1 MLSAASG
8 ITKGELFRFQVRRY
22 RYIDASSTT
31 ALKPILMTAAAR
43 PSTQTQYFPYI
54 DGLRALAV
62 LSVLVYH
69 VDESWLPGGF
79 VGVDVFFVI
88 SGFVVS
94 ASVASFKGQGLLGF
108 FAYFYARRIRRIF
121 PALIVCLLATALV
134 SALFI
139 PASWLSMVNEKTGLY
154 AFFGLSNFILAQN
167 GRDYFAPTAEFNPYT
182 HTWSLAVEEQFYLS
196 FPLLFLAWLCG
207 GRGRAL
213 SIVLFSTLGLAS
225 LGWAAWQSSTNPT
238 QAYFLLPS
246 RFWELAAGVLLFQL
260 VNISPEPRGS
270 EGHSYFHLV
279 VGVLSLLL
287 VLGALSLSTP
297 ARFPVPGAVPGV
309 IGSLGLIW
317 SLHRHPELRSLHDL
331 LGNRPLVFIGKISY
345 SLYLW
350 HWPVFVLFRWTWGL
364 ETPLLRAVALAV
376 VFVLAI
382 GSWRLVE
389 APFRHGLRFGLR
401 PQRRILISGMVIL
414 ICAWGLGTA
423 LAKLQPYLSLSVV
436 SRQAAFWYPHG
447 TPNLIEA
454 SGCKADPERLNVEGG
469 RLLIY
474 SPVGC
479 GNAGSL
485 NPASIYVIGD
495 SHAMAYEG
503 LFRQYAMRHA
513 TRIHVYTN
521 GGCPFISLQPWRD
534 LDNPLCRHYTDA
546 ALRDLKARAKPGDV
560 LFLPSLRLARLSDQW
575 VYFGEE
581 QARDEMFGRRAE
593 TGRRRAIAYAV
604 ATLREIAGSGVH
616 VVFEGPKPL
625 FKAPPFRCADWFNRS
640 NPICAPGFSM
650 PRALLDALREPVLQS
665 LAEISRRVPG
675 VSIWDPYPVLCP
687 EEECSAWQKGQP
699 LFLDGDHISGYG
711 NSLLLPSFTEFLQQ
725 HLTRQDDA
733 PAPR

>member
-1 MLSAASG
+1 M
-8 ITKGELFRFQVRRY
+8 TVPTRP
-22 RYIDASSTT
+22 
-31 ALKPILMTAAAR
+31 PI
-43 PSTQTQYFPYI
+43 QTQYFPYI

-69 VDESWLPGGF
+69 VNEFWLPGGF

-94 ASVASFKGQGLLGF
+94 ASVAGFKGQGILH
-108 FAYFYARRIRRIF
+108 FAGYFYARRITRIF
-121 PALIVCLLATALV
+121 PALIACLLTTALV

-154 AFFGLSNFILAQN
+154 AFLGLSNFILAQN

-196 FPLLFLAWLCG
+196 FPLLFLGWLSG

-213 SIVLFSTLGLAS
+213 STVLFSVFGFAS
-225 LGWAAWQSSTNPT
+225 LGWAAWQSGTNPT

-260 VNISPEPRGS
+260 ISVSPEPRAS
-270 EGHSYFHLV
+270 EGYSFFHLV
-279 VGVLSLLL
+279 AGVLFLLL
-287 VLGALSLSTP
+287 VLGALALSTS
-297 ARFPVPGAVPGV
+297 ARFPVPGALPVV
-309 IGSLGLIW
+309 IGTLGLIW
-317 SLHRHPELRSLHDL
+317 SLHRHPGLRSLHGL

-364 ETPLLRAVALAV
+364 DTPLLRAAALAI
-376 VFVLAI
+376 VFFLAV
-382 GSWRLVE
+382 GFWRLVE
-389 APFRHGLRFGLR
+389 APFRYGLKFGR
-401 PQRRILISGMVIL
+401 KPQRYVILGGMVIL
-414 ICAWGLGTA
+414 VCAWGLATV
-423 LAKLQPYLSLSVV
+423 LAKLQPYISLSVV
-436 SRQAAFWYPHG
+436 SRQADFWYPHG
-447 TPNLIEA
+447 IPHPTEA
-454 SGCKADPERLNVEGG
+454 LGCKANPERLNVDGG

-474 SPVGC
+474 SPVVC
-479 GNAGSL
+479 DNAASL
-485 NPASIYVIGD
+485 NRASLYVIGD
-495 SHAMAYEG
+495 SHAIAYEG

-513 TRIHVYTN
+513 VRIHVYTN
-521 GGCPFISLQPWRD
+521 GGCPFLSLQPWRD
-534 LDNPLCRHYTDA
+534 LDNPLCRRYTDA
-546 ALRDLKARAKPGDV
+546 ALRDLKTRAKPGDV

-581 QARDEMFGRRAE
+581 KAREEMFGQRAE
-593 TGRRRAIAYAV
+593 TGRHRAIADAV
-604 ATLREIAGSGVH
+604 ATLREIAGHRVH
-616 VVFEGPKPL
+616 IVFEGPKPL

-650 PRALLDALREPVLQS
+650 PRTVLDAFREPVLQS
-665 LAEISRRVPG
+665 FAEIARKVPG
-675 VSIWDPYPVLCP
+675 VSVWDPYPILCP
-687 EEECSAWQKGQP
+687 EQECSAWRDEKP

-711 NSLLLPSFTEFLQQ
+711 NSLLMPSFAATMTEHLNSQQ
-725 HLTRQDDA
+725 
-733 PAPR
+733 